1 MLPREFWNRVN
12 GFYKLENM
20 RERQNWE
27 RERWSTCIL
36 VNMQVTKGKRIKP
49 TDLIT
54 FDWEQDK
61 KKVDFEELK
70 NRVEYIK
77 KLEEHGK

>member
-1 MLPREFWNRVN
+1 
-12 GFYKLENM
+12 
-20 RERQNWE
+20 
-27 RERWSTCIL
+27 
-36 VNMQVTKGKRIKP
+36 MQVTKGKRIKP

-70 NRVEYIK
+70 NRAEYIK

>member
-12 GFYKLENM
+12 GFYKLEHV

-27 RERWSTCIL
+27 RERWSTCVL
-36 VNMQVTKGKRIKP
+36 VNMQVGKGKRIKP
-49 TDLIT
+49 TELIE
-54 FDWEQDK
+54 FDWDKEQN
-61 KKVDFEELK
+61 KVDFEELK
-70 NRVEYIK
+70 NRAEYIK